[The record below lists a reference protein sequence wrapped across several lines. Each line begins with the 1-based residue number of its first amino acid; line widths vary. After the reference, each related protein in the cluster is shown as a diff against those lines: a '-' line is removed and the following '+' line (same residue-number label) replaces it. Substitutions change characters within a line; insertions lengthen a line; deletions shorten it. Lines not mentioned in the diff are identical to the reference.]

1 MNVKAQTVLFALGVA
16 FTAVAGVRAQST
28 WTIPEDAPELASP
41 VKVDANVLKRGA
53 SIFNSRCRK
62 CHGPEG
68 KGDGPYS
75 DLEEPA
81 ADLTMAEVGRI
92 PDGVL
97 FYKIWNGKKPM
108 PAFKTDLEKKDVWS
122 VVAFVK
128 TLSAVKTQ

>member
-1 MNVKAQTVLFALGVA
+1 MKVKAVFVFLGVA
-16 FTAVAGVRAQST
+16 LVTVAGLRAQST
-28 WTIPEDAPELASP
+28 WTIPDDAPELASP
-41 VKVDANVLKRGA
+41 LKVDANVLKRGA
-53 SIFNSRCRK
+53 GIFNSRCRK

-75 DLEEPA
+75 DLDEPA

-128 TLSAVKTQ
+128 TLSAR

>member
-1 MNVKAQTVLFALGVA
+1 MNAKALFVFLGVA
-16 FTAVAGVRAQST
+16 LVTVAGVRAQST
-28 WTIPEDAPELASP
+28 WTIPDDAPGLTSP
-41 VKVDANVLKRGA
+41 LTVDASVLKRGA

-75 DLEEPA
+75 DLDQPA

-128 TLSAVKTQ
+128 TLSAVKTR